1 MSMEQVVEY
10 IKPELLV
17 LIPALYFLGQ
27 SIKKSETVP
36 NKYIPA
42 VVNVLGVGLALLY
55 VFGSVGMNATAMF
68 TAIVQ
73 GILAAGA
80 AVNWNEVKKQSY
92 K

>member
-1 MSMEQVVEY
+1 MEQIVEY

-36 NKYIPA
+36 NKYIPT
-42 VVNVLGVGLALLY
+42 VINVLGIALALLY
-55 VFGSVGMNATAMF
+55 VFGAEGMNAAALF
-68 TAIVQ
+68 TAIIQ
-73 GILAAGA
+73 GVLAAGA
-80 AVNWNEVKKQSY
+80 AVNYNEVKKQLE